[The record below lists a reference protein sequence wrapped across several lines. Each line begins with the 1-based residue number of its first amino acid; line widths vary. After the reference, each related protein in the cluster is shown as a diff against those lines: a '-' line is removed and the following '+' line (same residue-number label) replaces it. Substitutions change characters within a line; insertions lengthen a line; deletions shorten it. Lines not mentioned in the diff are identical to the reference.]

1 MLSSS
6 VPFWLVGFVLVDE
19 LVQRVT
25 SNIGIG
31 SFGEEKS

>member
-6 VPFWLVGFVLVDE
+6 VPFWLVGFE
-19 LVQRVT
+19 LVQQVT
-25 SNIGIG
+25 SNIGVG